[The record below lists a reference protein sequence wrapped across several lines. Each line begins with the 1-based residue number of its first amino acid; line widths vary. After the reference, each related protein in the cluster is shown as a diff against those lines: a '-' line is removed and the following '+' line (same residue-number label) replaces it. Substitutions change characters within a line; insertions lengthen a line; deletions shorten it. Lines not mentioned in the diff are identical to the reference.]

1 MILNLM
7 GGLQRM
13 KKTLMLLTIMIF
25 LLSIL
30 NFSVLSANKAPEK
43 GDALPVINLPVPKNP
58 DERNYLGLS
67 GSGSFKIPQIKTKVV
82 IIEIYSMYCPYCQKD
97 APGVNELYR
106 LIENNADIKNKIKLI
121 GIGAGNSSYEVE
133 VFKKTY
139 QVPFPLFP
147 DKDFVIHKACG
158 EVRTPYYMVVKMNED
173 GTHQIVHSQL
183 GDYPGAE
190 NFLELILNV
199 SGLK

>member
-1 MILNLM
+1 
-7 GGLQRM
+7 M
-13 KKTLMLLTIMIF
+13 KKILTVLAMITF
-25 LLSIL
+25 LFSIL
-30 NFSVLSANKAPEK
+30 VFPALAANKPPGK
-43 GDALPVINLPVPKNP
+43 GEGLPVINLPVPKNP

-67 GSGSFKIPQIKTKVV
+67 GSGLFKIPQIKAKAV
-82 IIEIYSMYCPYCQKD
+82 IVEIFSMYCPYCQKD

-106 LIENNADIKNKIKLI
+106 LIENNPDIKNKVKLI
-121 GIGAGNSSYEVE
+121 GIGAGNSPYEVE

-139 QVPFPLFP
+139 NVPFPLFP

-158 EVRTPYYMVVKMNED
+158 EVRTPYFMVVKINED
-173 GTHQIVHSQL
+173 GTHQIVHAQL

-190 NFLELILNV
+190 KFLELVLNV

>member
-1 MILNLM
+1 
-7 GGLQRM
+7 M
-13 KKTLMLLTIMIF
+13 K
-25 LLSIL
+25 SIL
-30 NFSVLSANKAPEK
+30 IPFTITALLFPILVFPALAANKPPEK
-43 GDALPVINLPVPKNP
+43 GEGLPVINLPVPKNP

-67 GSGSFKIPQIKTKVV
+67 GSGFFKIPQMKAKAV
-82 IIEIYSMYCPYCQKD
+82 IVEIFSMYCPYCQKD

-106 LIENNADIKNKIKLI
+106 LIENNSNIKNKIKLI
-121 GIGAGNSSYEVE
+121 GIGAGNSPYEVE

-139 QVPFPLFP
+139 DVPFPLFS
-147 DKDFVIHKACG
+147 DKDFAIHQACG

-173 GTHQIVHSQL
+173 GTHQIVHTQL

-190 NFLELILNV
+190 KFLELVLDV

>member
-1 MILNLM
+1 MKSILIPFTMTAL
-7 GGLQRM
+7 
-13 KKTLMLLTIMIF
+13 
-25 LLSIL
+25 LLSTL
-30 NFSVLSANKAPEK
+30 AFPALAANKPPEK
-43 GDALPVINLPVPKNP
+43 GEGLPGINLPVPKNP

-67 GSGSFKIPQIKTKVV
+67 GSGLFKIPQIKAKAVL
-82 IIEIYSMYCPYCQKD
+82 IEIFSMYCPYCQKD

-106 LIENNADIKNKIKLI
+106 LIENNPDIKNKVKLI
-121 GIGAGNSSYEVE
+121 GIGAGNSPYEVE

-139 QVPFPLFP
+139 DVPFPLFP

-190 NFLELILNV
+190 KFLELILNV

>member
-1 MILNLM
+1 MKKILMYLIVMILLFSAF
-7 GGLQRM
+7 
-13 KKTLMLLTIMIF
+13 T
-25 LLSIL
+25 
-30 NFSVLSANKAPEK
+30 FSVLSANKPPEK
-43 GDALPVINLPVPKNP
+43 GERLPVINLPIPKNP

-67 GSGSFKIPQIKTKVV
+67 GSGLFKIPQIKAKAV
-82 IIEIYSMYCPYCQKD
+82 IVEIFSMYCPYCQKD

-139 QVPFPLFP
+139 NVPFPLFP
-147 DKDFVIHKACG
+147 DKDFTIHKACG
-158 EVRTPYYMVVKMNED
+158 EVRTPYFMVVKINED
-173 GTHQIVHSQL
+173 GTHQIVHNQL
-183 GDYPGAE
+183 GNYPGAE
-190 NFLELILNV
+190 PFLDLVLKA